1 MTSDTTSLHPK
12 RLVTRDFI
20 IPFILVTSLFFLWGL
35 AHSLLDVLNKHFQ
48 DILGITR
55 ARSGLVQAALYGGY
69 FVMAIPA
76 GLFMNRFGYRKG
88 IITGLLLYAAGA
100 FLFWPATFI
109 QTFGFT
115 LLCLFIIACGLTFLE
130 TAANPYS
137 SVLGPRDT
145 SEQRLTLSQ
154 SFNGL
159 GWIIG
164 PALGGMLILGAG
176 GEASGNRF
184 SSMALPYMLIG
195 GLVLVVAFM
204 FVITRM
210 PDIHE
215 GEHDNRGDRGTY
227 RGLLGVRHF
236 RYAVIAQF
244 LYVAAQTGINSF
256 FINYVV
262 ETMPAYSPEK
272 AAYLL
277 SLGFVFFMSG
287 RFIGSL
293 FMSWFSPRMMLAVY
307 AIVNTIAM
315 ALVML
320 GLGWPSLVALYLNYF
335 CMSIMFPT
343 IFALGLKDLGGMTKK
358 GSSVLVMTIVGG
370 AVCPVLMGRIAD
382 ISGMAAGFVVPLIC
396 FAFIAWYALFR
407 AKSTK
412 KILRD
417 EHSHV

>member
-1 MTSDTTSLHPK
+1 MSIKILTKNPGS
-12 RLVTRDFI
+12 LVTRQFLL
-20 IPFILVTSLFFLWGL
+20 PFILVTSLFLLWGV

-69 FVMAIPA
+69 FIMAIPA
-76 GLFMNRFGYRKG
+76 GLFMNRMGYKKG
-88 IITGLLLYAAGA
+88 IIAGLLLYATGA
-100 FLFWPATFI
+100 FLFWPATSI

-115 LLCLFIIACGLTFLE
+115 LLCLFTIACGLTFLE

-137 SVLGPRDT
+137 SVLGPKET

-164 PALGGMLILGAG
+164 PALGGMLILNGNTEEGA
-176 GEASGNRF
+176 NRF
-184 SSMALPYMLIG
+184 ASMALPYMLIG
-195 GLVLVVAFM
+195 GVVLVVAILFI
-204 FVITRM
+204 ITRM
-210 PDIHE
+210 PVIHE
-215 GEHDNRGDRGTY
+215 GEHDCQGEIGTY
-227 RGLLGVRHF
+227 KGLFRVRHF

-244 LYVAAQTGINSF
+244 LYVAAQTGVNSF

-262 ETMPAYSPEK
+262 ETMPSYSPEK

-293 FMSWFSPRMMLAVY
+293 FMSWISPRQMLGIY
-307 AIVNTIAM
+307 ALINTAAM
-315 ALVML
+315 GMVML
-320 GLGWPSLVALYLNYF
+320 GLGWPSLIALYLNYF
-335 CMSIMFPT
+335 CMSIMFPA

-382 ISGMAAGFVVPLIC
+382 VSGMATGFIVPLMC

-407 AKSTK
+407 AEST
-412 KILRD
+412 
-417 EHSHV
+417 SGS